1 VLKKLSLL
9 VALVFWAHSSYSE
22 SITPYGGQTG
32 NAAAGGN
39 TWSMGSVL
47 PEPPGLSI
55 NGVIYNY
62 TIRKNV
68 DDSVTVNVQ
77 NENAL
82 GPGYIFRETDRW
94 LPGSLD
100 GTEIN
105 KVVPVNPGIHRSHWG
120 DGSIEVDGNGS
131 VDNPTV
137 LYTYTVDPCYDPQ
150 FDPNCPGYQVQV
162 PDIYQINLDDIY
174 NPLEDEN
181 IDFDRQTCKQG
192 DTSAEC
198 QAILEEADEGKSEE
212 ELAEEE
218 EKEKE
223 EREMRLEDALAEA
236 GRSVMFAT
244 ALAQSQML
252 AAANAATNMN
262 SYYTATIPGGT
273 YKDNVVLVDKQ
284 LPENRRGLRNGL
296 AQQLLHQQM
305 VESQYK

>member
-1 VLKKLSLL
+1 MLKRLSLS

-39 TWSMGSVL
+39 AWSMGSVL

-77 NENAL
+77 NKNAL

-120 DGSIEVDGNGS
+120 NGSIDVEGNGS

-137 LYTYTVDPCYDPQ
+137 LYTYTVDPCYNSQ
-150 FDPNCPGYQVQV
+150 FDPNCPGYEVQV
-162 PDIYQINLDDIY
+162 PDIYQVNLDDIY
-174 NPLEDEN
+174 NPLNDEN
-181 IDFDRQTCKQG
+181 IDFDRTT
-192 DTSAEC
+192 D
-198 QAILEEADEGKSEE
+198 LELTETEDEEELSEE
-212 ELAEEE
+212 ELAEKEE
-218 EKEKE
+218 EEEE
-223 EREMRLEDALAEA
+223 ERAMRLEDALAEA
-236 GRSVMFAT
+236 GRSLMFAN

-252 AAANAATNMN
+252 ASVNAATNMN
-262 SYYTATIPGGT
+262 SYYSRTIPGGT
-273 YKDNVVLVDKQ
+273 YKENVVLVDKQ

>member
-1 VLKKLSLL
+1 M
-9 VALVFWAHSSYSE
+9 ALVFWAHSSYSE

-32 NAAAGGN
+32 NAAAGGL

-82 GPGYIFRETDRW
+82 GPGYIFRETDEW

-105 KVVPVNPGIHRSHWG
+105 KVVPVNPDIHRSHWG
-120 DGSIEVDGNGS
+120 DGSIAVDGNGS

-150 FDPNCPGYQVQV
+150 FDPNCPGYEVQV
-162 PDIYQINLDDIY
+162 PDIYQVNLDDIY

-181 IDFDRQTCKQG
+181 IDFDRTT
-192 DTSAEC
+192 D
-198 QAILEEADEGKSEE
+198 LELTETEDEEELSEE
-212 ELAEEE
+212 ELAEKEE
-218 EKEKE
+218 EEEE
-223 EREMRLEDALAEA
+223 ERAMRLEDALAEA
-236 GRSVMFAT
+236 GRSIMFAN

-262 SYYTATIPGGT
+262 TYYSRTIPGGT